1 MQLIVGYDWREI
13 LSGLEPSI
21 DIVSVQKTHGTDK
34 DCCSNIN
41 TTKQEQTFTLK
52 IEVEKTF
59 GLYLSSKKAIMIMNI
74 CVISLLCC
82 FLLLVVAMFKC
93 MINGNVHDLLF

>member
-21 DIVSVQKTHGTDK
+21 DIVSVQKTHGRDK

-59 GLYLSSKKAIMIMNI
+59 GLYLKAAKSNHDHEYLCNFIVVLFFALSSCYVQM
-74 CVISLLCC
+74 
-82 FLLLVVAMFKC
+82 
-93 MINGNVHDLLF
+93 HDQW